1 MGERLFNILIFCCNA
16 FLLSAPIAFTENATA
31 GAAQPRPPLTQ
42 SLDIRSP
49 SSPTVVNIA
58 GKSHLIYELY
68 MANFNPIDI
77 TLTSVEIM
85 DADRNIRVAYYK
97 NSDLDARIGH
107 PGSSSK
113 LQDNSV
119 IAGGTHAVLYFWIAL
134 DDTTSI
140 PKRLKHKIEFDLFR
154 SSRRETGVVESESL
168 NVWAERPAILNP
180 PLRGGPWVA
189 LYDPMMA
196 RGHRTSIYT
205 MNGKA
210 RIPARFAIDW
220 ILLKDDATHAQG
232 DESKITNWHGYG
244 AEVLAVADGIVS
256 EARDDIA
263 EEELIGA
270 SQVPVRLENASGN
283 YITLDLG
290 KGRYAFY
297 EHLKHDSIRVK
308 RGDRVKSGQVVGQ
321 LGNSG
326 SSSSGPH
333 LHFHVSD
340 ANSTLGAEGLPYV
353 LENFVVLGAFET
365 IDDFVSGKRWSAT
378 SKGLDGT
385 RRRELPA
392 ANTVIMLP
400 KN

>member
-1 MGERLFNILIFCCNA
+1 MSESLFNTLIFCCNA
-16 FLLSAPIAFTENATA
+16 FLLSVPLVVPVNATA
-31 GAAQPRPPLTQ
+31 GSAQPRPPLTQ
-42 SLDIRSP
+42 SLDIRNPSP
-49 SSPTVVNIA
+49 PTVVNIA
-58 GKSHLIYELY
+58 GKRHLIYELY

-77 TLTSVEIM
+77 TITSVEIT
-85 DADRNIRVAYYK
+85 DADRNIRVAYYRD
-97 NSDLDARIGH
+97 SDLAAKIGH

-113 LQDNSV
+113 LPDNKV

-134 DDTTSI
+134 DDAKSI
-140 PKRLKHKIEFDLFR
+140 PKRLQHKIEFDLLR
-154 SSRRETGVVESESL
+154 SSGHEQGVVEPESL
-168 NVWAERPAILNP
+168 NVGAEPPFILNP

-244 AEVLAVADGIVS
+244 AEVLAVADSIVS
-256 EARDDIA
+256 DARDDIA
-263 EEELIGA
+263 EEELIGT
-270 SQVPVRLENASGN
+270 SKVPVRLENASGN
-283 YITLDLG
+283 YVTLDLG

-297 EHLKHDSIRVK
+297 EHLKHGSIRVK
-308 RGDRVKSGQVVGQ
+308 RGDRVKSGQVLGQ

-353 LENFVVLGAFET
+353 FESFVVLGAFEN
-365 IDDFVSGKRWSAT
+365 IDAFVSGKRWSPT

-400 KN
+400 